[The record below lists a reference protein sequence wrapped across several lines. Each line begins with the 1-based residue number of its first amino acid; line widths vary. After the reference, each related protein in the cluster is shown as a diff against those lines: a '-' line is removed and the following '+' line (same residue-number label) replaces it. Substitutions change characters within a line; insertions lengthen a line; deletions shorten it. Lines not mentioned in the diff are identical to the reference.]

1 MATMRECQMED
12 SMMEDV
18 AKVNLGTAV
27 VLALVAANVWLN
39 RVAGSVGLD
48 SMEATGLDVGEML
61 SEDGAFGILARFF
74 SMLPFL

>member
-1 MATMRECQMED
+1 M
-12 SMMEDV
+12 
-18 AKVNLGTAV
+18 
-27 VLALVAANVWLN
+27 
-39 RVAGSVGLD
+39 D